1 VLVVENVSKYY
12 GSLPALR
19 NVSFEARAG
28 QVVGYLGPNG
38 SGKSTTVKL
47 VTGLLPP
54 TRGRIRYDGADIH
67 DDLLRYRRRV
77 GYVPEVPE
85 LYTYLTGPEYLTLV
99 GSLRNI
105 PAGRLE
111 EKIERLLELFELD
124 HARHATL
131 SSYSKGMKQKVLLC
145 AALMHDP
152 EVVVLD
158 EPTSGLDVSSV
169 LVLKQLISALA
180 AAGKV
185 VLYSSH
191 VLEMVEQVS
200 DRVIIL
206 REGEIVASD
215 SVARLRELEKQ
226 PNLEAVFT
234 RLAVREDV
242 SKVAREILEAMEL

>member
-1 VLVVENVSKYY
+1 
-12 GSLPALR
+12 
-19 NVSFEARAG
+19 
-28 QVVGYLGPNG
+28 
-38 SGKSTTVKL
+38 
-47 VTGLLPP
+47 
-54 TRGRIRYDGADIH
+54 
-67 DDLLRYRRRV
+67 
-77 GYVPEVPE
+77 
-85 LYTYLTGPEYLTLV
+85 
-99 GSLRNI
+99 
-105 PAGRLE
+105 
-111 EKIERLLELFELD
+111 
-124 HARHATL
+124 
-131 SSYSKGMKQKVLLC
+131 MKQKVLLC